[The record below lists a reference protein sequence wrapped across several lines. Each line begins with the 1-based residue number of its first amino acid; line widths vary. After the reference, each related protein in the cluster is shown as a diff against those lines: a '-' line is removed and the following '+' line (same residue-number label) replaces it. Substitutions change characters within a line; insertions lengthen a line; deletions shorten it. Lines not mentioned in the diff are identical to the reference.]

1 MTGMEAATLNAQD
14 FASGLAALHQF
25 KEMLTKSKE
34 CEMAV
39 KDRELPLDVRVE
51 ALKEGRHLN
60 QIFSTVA
67 AARALVGG
75 ISA

>member
-1 MTGMEAATLNAQD
+1 MTPMEEATLRSAD
-14 FASGLAALHQF
+14 FAAGLAAMQQF
-25 KEMLTKSKE
+25 KEMLKASKE

-39 KDRELPLDVRVE
+39 NDRELSLDVRAQ

-60 QIFSTVA
+60 QIFTTVA

>member
-1 MTGMEAATLNAQD
+1 MTPMEEATLRSED
-14 FASGLAALHQF
+14 FAAGLAAMQQF
-25 KEMLTKSKE
+25 KKMLTKSKE

-39 KDRELPLDVRVE
+39 NDRELPLDVRAQ

-60 QIFSTVA
+60 QIFTTAA
-67 AARALVGG
+67 AARDLVGG

>member
-1 MTGMEAATLNAQD
+1 MTGMVAATLKAQEI
-14 FASGLAALHQF
+14 ASGLAAMQQF
-25 KEMLTKSKE
+25 KEMLKVSKE

-39 KDRELPLDVRVE
+39 NDRELSLDVRVQ

-60 QIFSTVA
+60 QIFTTVA
-67 AARALVGG
+67 AARDLVGG